1 MIKKVFKVEK
11 LFELKSIKKM
21 LSKSD
26 CIENGIYPVCSSD
39 TNNNGII
46 GYYNNPEFII
56 DAENPVYI
64 TFGDHTRTLNIMQQS
79 FSVIDNIKVLRPK
92 IHNINV
98 LLYIITVWKKQIK
111 DLGYARHWKIA
122 KNCELNLP
130 ILLDKYNKPVFDCKK
145 EYHNEGYIPD
155 TEYMVKRIRELEEE
169 RIRELT
175 TYLAVSGYEDCKLTS
190 QEEKAIN
197 DLNNSKIG
205 FKEFN
210 ITGPNGIFD
219 VKNTHS
225 ILQGWIVP
233 NSGNVPYVTAGVG
246 NNSITTYITPN
257 NTEWIEKGHSI
268 MIGGKTLVITY
279 QEQDY
284 VSNDSH
290 NLALYFKDNKIY
302 SENIYLFLVTALYK
316 SLKPKYEWGDSISK
330 TKIQKDII
338 ELPINGSNEIDFN
351 FMETYISAIKKLTIK
366 NVVDWRDKQINT
378 TKQVVNNV

>member
-1 MIKKVFKVEK
+1 MIKNVFKVEK

-26 CIENGIYPVCSSD
+26 CIKNGIYPVCSSD
-39 TNNNGII
+39 TSNNGII
-46 GYYNNPEFII
+46 GYYDNPEFIM

-79 FSVIDNIKVLRPK
+79 FSVIDNTKVLRPK
-92 IHNINV
+92 IHSINA

-130 ILLDKYNKPVFDCKK
+130 ILLDKYNNPVLDSKK
-145 EYHNEGYIPD
+145 EYHKDGYIPD
-155 TEYMVKRIRELEEE
+155 IEYMEKRIKELEEE
-169 RIRELT
+169 RIKELT
-175 TYLAVSGYEDCKLTS
+175 TYLTVSGYKGCKLTS
-190 QEEKAIN
+190 KEEKAIN
-197 DLNNSKIG
+197 DLNNSKIE

-210 ITGPNGIFD
+210 ITSKNGIFD

-225 ILQGWIVP
+225 ILQEWIVQ
-233 NSGNVPYVTAGVG
+233 NSGNIPYVTAGVG
-246 NNSITTYITPN
+246 NNSITTYITPKN
-257 NTEWIEKGHSI
+257 AEWIEKGHSI

-290 NLALYFKDNKIY
+290 NLALYLKKDKIY
-302 SENIYLFLVTALYK
+302 SENVYLFLVVALYK

-338 ELPINGSNEIDFN
+338 KLPINDRNEIDFD

-366 NVVDWRDKQINT
+366 NVVDWRDKQINA
-378 TKQVVNNV
+378 TKQIVNNE